1 MPYTSD
7 SKLGDILDQK
17 PAALDVLAKHAG
29 AGAAMI
35 QGNIGMAR
43 GMSIAQIAGFA
54 RWNAEAIDALLADL
68 NAL

>member
-1 MPYTSD
+1 MPYDTG

-17 PAALDVLAKHAG
+17 PAALEILAKHAG
-29 AGAAMI
+29 AGAAML
-35 QGNIGMAR
+35 QSNIGMAR

-68 NAL
+68 NTL